1 MRYSLR
7 ILFAARGLMRE
18 LEALARFRENHGV
31 LTDYLAFAN
40 GLNRYFVLNFLRR
53 FQNLSE
59 RFGCA
64 AGGIFFHF
72 VMRFDDLGIE
82 IMPK

>member
-1 MRYSLR
+1 
-7 ILFAARGLMRE
+7 MRE
-18 LEALARFRENHGV
+18 LEALAGSCKNHGV

-40 GLNRYFVLNFLRR
+40 GLNRYFILNFLHA

-64 AGGIFFHF
+64 AGRIFF
-72 VMRFDDLGIE
+72 
-82 IMPK
+82 